1 MRKLLVLAAAA
12 VIASS
17 AAFAHHS
24 PAAFD
29 MRGEVV
35 VEGTL
40 AKVDWANPHVY
51 LTVDTVGPGGQR
63 IQQQVEAVS
72 MSSVQATGLTRDR
85 LVVGTPVVVRAHPNR
100 RGAGYTVLGA
110 DITLNDGSTYALGLT
125 GRRSRPPVATQRA
138 SSLAGNWAPVVDPV
152 LVPTVHGW
160 PLTDKGREMLTTLL
174 NGTRVDPAT
183 CAAAPPPMLMQL
195 PQLRTVELYDDRV
208 VVKVDA
214 DGSDATRV
222 IRLDLAAHPANVEPS
237 LLGHSI
243 GRWEGDTLV
252 VDTVGFTAHTLGVG
266 FGIPGGTGKHLVE
279 RLTLTNGGLQVRYEL
294 TLEDPEYLTQPATY
308 TVLWDHRPDLT
319 FSGGECS
326 LEISER
332 FRED

>member
-1 MRKLLVLAAAA
+1 MCKLLVLVAAAA
-12 VIASS
+12 LAPM
-17 AAFAHHS
+17 AALAHHS

-29 MRGEVV
+29 MRGEIV

-51 LTVDTVGPGGQR
+51 LTIDTVGPGGQR

-72 MSSVQATGLTRDR
+72 MSSVQAVGLTRDR
-85 LVVGTPVVVRAHPNR
+85 LVIGSPVVVRAHPNR

-110 DITLNDGSTYALGLT
+110 DITLSDGSTYALGLA
-125 GRRSRPPVATQRA
+125 GRRSQPPVATQRA
-138 SSLAGNWAPVVDPV
+138 SSLAGSWAPVVDPV

-160 PLTDKGREMLTTLL
+160 PLTDKGRELLTSLL
-174 NGTRVDPAT
+174 SGTRPDPAT

-195 PQLRTVELYDDRV
+195 PQLRTIEVHDDRV

-222 IRLDLAAHPANVEPS
+222 IRLDVAAHPANVEPS

-252 VDTVGFTAHTLGVG
+252 VDTVGFTEHSLGVG

-279 RLTLTNGGLQVRYEL
+279 RLTLANGGLQLRYEL
-294 TLEDPEYLTQPATY
+294 TLEDPEYLTQPVTY
-308 TVLWDHRPDLT
+308 TAMWDHRPDLA
-319 FSGGECS
+319 FSGAACS
-326 LEISER
+326 SEIAER